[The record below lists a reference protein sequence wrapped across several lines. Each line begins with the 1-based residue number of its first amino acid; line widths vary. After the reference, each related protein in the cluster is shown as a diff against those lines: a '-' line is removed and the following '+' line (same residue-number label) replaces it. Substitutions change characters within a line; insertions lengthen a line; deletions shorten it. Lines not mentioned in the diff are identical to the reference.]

1 MPKSSEDYL
10 DSTGRTQNRKTG
22 LDEDLVAAEKYN
34 PALKGNVKSQEQVES
49 SGGLGAL
56 AKRLAKPSP
65 SPSPTA
71 TSTLPPKL
79 RNGGGGS
86 INSPLSDDK

>member
-1 MPKSSEDYL
+1 MPKSTDEV
-10 DSTGRTQNRKTG
+10 DSKGNFTGRVTGQN
-22 LDEDLVAAEKYN
+22 EDLVAAEKYN
-34 PALKGNVKSQEQVES
+34 PLLRGNTKSQEQVES

-56 AKRLAKPSP
+56 AKKLAKPGP

-79 RNGGGGS
+79 RS
-86 INSPLSDDK
+86 SASLNSPLSDDK